1 MRHLFLTEHYPE
13 EQAIFSDLTS
23 RAMYCPLKSREA
35 IQMAIALAKL
45 RVDSVSDAVLYP
57 GPRNGA
63 IIRQDA
69 EGFDYPI
76 KYEPEMIYGAGY
88 GAE

>member
-13 EQAIFSDLTS
+13 EQAIFSDLAS

-35 IQMAIALAKL
+35 VQMAIALAKL
-45 RVDSVSDAVLYP
+45 RGDRVSDALLYP

-63 IIRQDA
+63 I
-69 EGFDYPI
+69 
-76 KYEPEMIYGAGY
+76 MGY
-88 GAE
+88 GPDSYKIQPYAESLVMTGLQP